1 MIDYIL
7 AFPDQPTAGADPV
20 VGVYFVNGAWRGDV
34 CIPGLAVTVLGTG
47 QPMTITMQDGS
58 TQTVP
63 GPDQPLDAL
72 WRIAI
77 GLPARAPVL
86 DTHPSLEIV
95 ADRDLASSGAPLASY
110 ILYSNVPLDN
120 LKLLA
125 VSPSF
130 AGSDYV
136 YGGS

>member
-1 MIDYIL
+1 
-7 AFPDQPTAGADPV
+7 
-20 VGVYFVNGAWRGDV
+20 
-34 CIPGLAVTVLGTG
+34 
-47 QPMTITMQDGS
+47 MTS
-58 TQTVP
+58 PPTQTFP
-63 GPDQPLDAL
+63 GPNQPLDAL

-95 ADRDLASSGAPLASY
+95 ADRNLASSGTPLAAY
-110 ILYSNVPLDN
+110 VLYSNVPLDN